1 MYALHSRVRYSEA
14 DEKGRLSVSGIM
26 NYLQDCCTMQ
36 AEDLGVGLSYLAEHH
51 IGWFVTSYQIK
62 LLKEMPMV
70 GESIEDQAGR
80 VYVQADSLWILMD
93 LDKLSPVRLPQEML
107 DAYTIDPQLEGE
119 WNLRKRKLPDTM
131 TRVYDFTV
139 TKLHLDTNHHMNNA
153 HYVEAARECLPR
165 GQKISQIYVEFRKSA
180 VLSDQVIC
188 YSVQEE
194 NQRVVALEN
203 EEKELFAVVEFT
215 INNK

>member
-1 MYALHSRVRYSEA
+1 
-14 DEKGRLSVSGIM
+14 
-26 NYLQDCCTMQ
+26 
-36 AEDLGVGLSYLAEHH
+36 
-51 IGWFVTSYQIK
+51 
-62 LLKEMPMV
+62 
-70 GESIEDQAGR
+70 
-80 VYVQADSLWILMD
+80 
-93 LDKLSPVRLPQEML
+93 
-107 DAYTIDPQLEGE
+107 
-119 WNLRKRKLPDTM
+119 M
-131 TRVYDFTV
+131 TEQYDFVV
-139 TKLHLDTNHHMNNA
+139 TKMHLDTNHHMNNA

-203 EEKELFAVVEFT
+203 EKKELFAVVEFT

>member
-70 GESIEDQAGR
+70 GESIVVKTWPYRFRDRGSGGTGLCPSR
-80 VYVQADSLWILMD
+80 FLV
-93 LDKLSPVRLPQEML
+93 
-107 DAYTIDPQLEGE
+107 
-119 WNLRKRKLPDTM
+119 
-131 TRVYDFTV
+131 DF
-139 TKLHLDTNHHMNNA
+139 D
-153 HYVEAARECLPR
+153 
-165 GQKISQIYVEFRKSA
+165 GSG
-180 VLSDQVIC
+180 
-188 YSVQEE
+188 
-194 NQRVVALEN
+194 
-203 EEKELFAVVEFT
+203 
-215 INNK
+215 

>member
-1 MYALHSRVRYSEA
+1 
-14 DEKGRLSVSGIM
+14 
-26 NYLQDCCTMQ
+26 
-36 AEDLGVGLSYLAEHH
+36 
-51 IGWFVTSYQIK
+51 
-62 LLKEMPMV
+62 
-70 GESIEDQAGR
+70 
-80 VYVQADSLWILMD
+80 MD

>member
-70 GESIEDQAGR
+70 GESIVVKTWPYRFRGMLGYRNFTIEDQAGR

-139 TKLHLDTNHHMNNA
+139 TKLHLDTNHHCN
-153 HYVEAARECLPR
+153 YRL
-165 GQKISQIYVEFRKSA
+165 QI
-180 VLSDQVIC
+180 
-188 YSVQEE
+188 
-194 NQRVVALEN
+194 
-203 EEKELFAVVEFT
+203 
-215 INNK
+215 